1 MSYKFFQNK
10 ECEYFPCHK
19 TDKVDDFNCL
29 FCFCPLYNQH
39 ENCGGGF
46 KILPSGIKDC
56 RGCRISEKATMKLF
70 QNCPSDSFPILLFEA
85 IGIDRKKDLF

>member
-46 KILPSGIKDC
+46 KISPSGIKDC
-56 RGCRISEKATMKLF
+56 SGCDFPHQRENYDKVVSKL
-70 QNCPSDSFPILLFEA
+70 SS
-85 IGIDRKKDLF
+85 R

>member
-39 ENCGGGF
+39 DHCGGNF
-46 KILPSGIKDC
+46 RILPSGIKDC
-56 RGCRISEKATMKLF
+56 SGCNFPHKRENYDEVISKL
-70 QNCPSDSFPILLFEA
+70 SV
-85 IGIDRKKDLF
+85 R